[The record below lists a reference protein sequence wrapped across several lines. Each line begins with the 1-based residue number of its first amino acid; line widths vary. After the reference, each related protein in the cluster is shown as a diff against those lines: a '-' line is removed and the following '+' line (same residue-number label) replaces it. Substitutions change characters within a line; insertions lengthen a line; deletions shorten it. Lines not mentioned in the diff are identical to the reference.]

1 MPSEK
6 DYILEFNQH
15 MKSDK
20 MPYIIYADTESL
32 IKEIDGYA
40 NNPEKS
46 STTKFGE
53 RIPCGYSMSAI
64 WALDN
69 IENKH
74 TSYRGKDCMKTFCT
88 SLRKNA
94 ANVINSKKKKM
105 LPFTKK
111 ELKLHQNA
119 IECYICGKRSLKKFA
134 NDKNYGKVRDHCH
147 FTDKYRD
154 AVHSICN
161 LRFNEPDE
169 LPVGFHNGSNY
180 DYYFII
186 KELAK
191 ESEG

>member
-6 DYILEFNQH
+6 DDILEFNQY

-20 MPYIIYADTESL
+20 MSYIIYSDTESL

-53 RIPCGYSMSAI
+53 HIPCGYSMSTI
-64 WALDN
+64 WPLDN

-94 ANVINSKKKKM
+94 TNVINSKKKKM

-111 ELKLHQNA
+111 
-119 IECYICGKRSLKKFA
+119 
-134 NDKNYGKVRDHCH
+134 
-147 FTDKYRD
+147 
-154 AVHSICN
+154 
-161 LRFNEPDE
+161 
-169 LPVGFHNGSNY
+169 
-180 DYYFII
+180 
-186 KELAK
+186 
-191 ESEG
+191 